1 MSEMNSVDVTGVR
14 EDDVDLRADALAVL
28 APGFVGT
35 QVPDWAGELL
45 EQGLGGL
52 WLFGHNVEDDAQV
65 CALTAAVHAAR
76 PEALVCADE
85 EGGTVT
91 RVHHRDGS
99 PWPGAWALGVVDDVA
114 TTRAVARGLGV
125 QLHAAGVDLAAAP
138 VADVNSEPDNP
149 VIGARSFGA
158 DPDLVSRHVRATVE
172 GLREGGVLSC
182 AKHFPGHGSTRVD
195 SHLDLPVLDVD
206 AEMLATRELVPF
218 AEAVRAGVDVVMTGH
233 LVVPEHGELPAT
245 LNSAVLNLLRDDLG
259 FDGVI
264 CTDALDM
271 AAVARTYGRERSAVL
286 ALAAGVDLLCVGNPA
301 FPGDYDAEE
310 DTRGLVEA
318 VLAAVRDEQLPWQRL
333 HQAAERVRALGA
345 RRAATRA
352 EARGGA
358 GARADAGVDSC
369 DEQSDP
375 SRVGRDAAA
384 RAVTVTGPVPTLD
397 APVVVALSRTM
408 NIASGA
414 RAQVVMDTLAARTG
428 GRVAELGELGE
439 VSGRADQT
447 GSTDPL
453 LLVSDD
459 QSDLHDPDLQS
470 LVRRCAV
477 LVHTGVRDLP
487 ADLHPA
493 CLVRTFGGGLASALA
508 AADAL
513 TARPVA

>member
-1 MSEMNSVDVTGVR
+1 MT
-14 EDDVDLRADALAVL
+14 EDDADLRADALAVL

-35 QVPDWAGELL
+35 QVPGWAGELL

-52 WLFGHNVEDDAQV
+52 WLFGHNVQDEAQV

-99 PWPGAWALGVVDDVA
+99 PWPGAWALGVVDDVG
-114 TTRAVARGLGV
+114 TTRAVAQGLGV

-158 DPDLVSRHVRATVE
+158 DPALVSRHVRATVE

-206 AEMLATRELVPF
+206 ADLLATRELVPF

-245 LNSAVLNLLRDDLG
+245 LNSSVLNLLRDDLG

-318 VLAAVRDEQLPWQRL
+318 VLAAVRDEQLPRQRL
-333 HQAAERVRALGA
+333 HQAAERVRALGTRQA
-345 RRAATRA
+345 ANRADPRS
-352 EARGGA
+352 GV
-358 GARADAGVDSC
+358 GARAGSGVGARAEEADA
-369 DEQSDP
+369 

-384 RAVTVTGPVPTLD
+384 LAVTVTGPVPTLD

-414 RAQVVMDTLAARTG
+414 RAQVVVDTLAARTG
-428 GRVAELGELGE
+428 GTVAELGEVG
-439 VSGRADQT
+439 GQT
-447 GSTDPL
+447 GSMDPL

-459 QSDLHDPDLQS
+459 QSDLHDPDLQA

-513 TARPVA
+513 TARPVT